1 MFPRLARIT
10 AALVAAGACT
20 SIAGAIPVSGQVT
33 AYSPG
38 SAADPAPMG
47 MAAGPDGNMWFTQPS
62 GAIARMTTAGDVTEF
77 SAGLSA
83 GSTPEGIAPGPDGNM
98 WVALNADN
106 APSKAGIARVTM
118 DGAITEFRT
127 GVTAGSMPY
136 SIAAGPDGN
145 MWFTETGPG
154 GNAIGRITP
163 SGTVTEFQLP
173 TPGENPR
180 IITAGPDGNLWFTLY
195 GSSEIGRI
203 TPAGVITEFALNCG
217 TCTGITL
224 GSPYGITTGVDGNLW
239 FTMIGSNDLGLIT
252 PDGSQAYED
261 TGLTT
266 GIGTTEIVSAPDG
279 TMWFV
284 APTIDTILRVNVF
297 GGYSTVATGATDWA
311 LYQMAAGPDGRMW
324 IADNGGKKV
333 RAITTGVGAPLSPYQ
348 FGTGLVGV
356 QHDCGYAANTFG
368 LPWTIGAVAYQWM
381 LGGVPIAGAT
391 DSRFTPTSDQVG
403 KTLACRVSPTYFP
416 NLNQLGV
423 TAAAVTIW
431 AAAPA
436 AAAAAAA
443 PVLSLGIGAAARA
456 HAGDIIRVSYVATAT
471 GTAKVTLRF
480 RGSRTAST
488 LWTGTVRKGSHAMR
502 VTLPKRRI
510 GVASLRLATTS
521 PAVASVSRGITIVR

>member
-10 AALVAAGACT
+10 AALIAAGACT

-77 SAGLSA
+77 STGLSA
-83 GSTPEGIAPGPDGNM
+83 GSTPEGIAAGPDGNM

-136 SIAAGPDGN
+136 SITAGPDGN

-261 TGLTT
+261 TGLST

-284 APTIDTILRVNVF
+284 APAIDTILRVNVF

-311 LYQMAAGPDGRMW
+311 LYQMAAGPDGRTTVGRRCGPSLPGWDLLSRPTSSGGAWSACSMT
-324 IADNGGKKV
+324 ADTPRTPSACRGPS
-333 RAITTGVGAPLSPYQ
+333 ALSRTSGCWVECPSS
-348 FGTGLVGV
+348 
-356 QHDCGYAANTFG
+356 
-368 LPWTIGAVAYQWM
+368 
-381 LGGVPIAGAT
+381 VPPIH
-391 DSRFTPTSDQVG
+391 DSRPLPIRWERRLRAGCRPPTS
-403 KTLACRVSPTYFP
+403 
-416 NLNQLGV
+416 
-423 TAAAVTIW
+423 
-431 AAAPA
+431 
-436 AAAAAAA
+436 
-443 PVLSLGIGAAARA
+443 
-456 HAGDIIRVSYVATAT
+456 
-471 GTAKVTLRF
+471 
-480 RGSRTAST
+480 
-488 LWTGTVRKGSHAMR
+488 
-502 VTLPKRRI
+502 RI
-510 GVASLRLATTS
+510 
-521 PAVASVSRGITIVR
+521 